1 MGIVVI
7 AMYRP
12 KPGKDAQLL
21 ECVRSHLP
29 VLRQQNL
36 ITSRESIVMRSENG
50 TILEVFEWLDQA
62 AIDRAHHDPEV
73 GKLWARFNEA
83 CEYGRM
89 NELPEA
95 TQIFPGFEPVDAP
108 G

>member
-1 MGIVVI
+1 MGVIVI

-12 KPGKDAQLL
+12 KPGRDDALL
-21 ECVRSHLP
+21 ACVRDHLP
-29 VLRQQNL
+29 VLRQRGL
-36 ITSRESIVMRSENG
+36 ITDRTPIVMRSENG
-50 TILEVFEWLDQA
+50 TILEVFEWLNQD

-83 CEYGRM
+83 CEYGTM
-89 NELPEA
+89 SELPEVDRV
-95 TQIFPGFEPVDAP
+95 FPGFVPVEV